1 VLASRTPVVFGML
14 AALGFIL
21 LLVAL
26 GAPLIAFAGVV
37 VTGLSVAGTSA
48 SPG

>member
-1 VLASRTPVVFGML
+1 MLASRTPIVFGML

-37 VTGLSVAGTSA
+37 VTGL
-48 SPG
+48 